1 MLNYINNVLH
11 LPHST
16 TLTGGTSGKRICL
29 SAMQDMLEDPLEKE
43 MEPHSSILGLEIQ
56 WTEKSG
62 RFHEVAESDST

>member
-16 TLTGGTSGKRICL
+16 TLTGGTNGKRICL

-43 MEPHSSILGLEIQ
+43 MEPHSSILG
-56 WTEKSG
+56 
-62 RFHEVAESDST
+62 